1 MEDLVWDLII
11 GNLYSIVLT
20 TLFVCVYFYFRYK
33 IRLAEKRKLKS
44 LKGRDLSDA
53 VETDSP
59 VDDQEYILRQK
70 GIHGIEDRFSFIQKA
85 LPVLLAFIWAI
96 LIFIP
101 YLGKIPSVY
110 VSIITAVFSV
120 IAGLSLRPFLENLFS
135 GIVISF
141 FKSIKIG
148 DTVMIDDHYGIIEEI
163 GLTYSIVKRWDWNRV
178 VYPNSKLLQKEIQ
191 NFTMND
197 QYLWT
202 HIKFFVSPESDIAKV
217 ENIAKKVATEANY
230 FNRSEEPSFWVMD
243 MQKDAIQCWLAA
255 WADNPSDAWELRNI
269 LRTDLIKA
277 LQKEGIKFHK
287 MNFNQI
293 L

>member
-1 MEDLVWDLII
+1 
-11 GNLYSIVLT
+11 
-20 TLFVCVYFYFRYK
+20 
-33 IRLAEKRKLKS
+33 
-44 LKGRDLSDA
+44 
-53 VETDSP
+53 
-59 VDDQEYILRQK
+59 
-70 GIHGIEDRFSFIQKA
+70 
-85 LPVLLAFIWAI
+85 
-96 LIFIP
+96 
-101 YLGKIPSVY
+101 
-110 VSIITAVFSV
+110 
-120 IAGLSLRPFLENLFS
+120 
-135 GIVISF
+135 
-141 FKSIKIG
+141 
-148 DTVMIDDHYGIIEEI
+148 
-163 GLTYSIVKRWDWNRV
+163 
-178 VYPNSKLLQKEIQ
+178 
-191 NFTMND
+191 MND